1 MRKNHLNVNVSSK
14 RFSSLPVNPTE
25 MRKASSFTCF
35 SLVPLSE
42 MAGEN
47 STGILPL
54 WHHKG
59 YWYLRLGTLCQ
70 VSVLLLPPF
79 LNSTTKH
86 QFEQEA
92 NVCFSDGYKQ
102 RAKKMLFSGDLLSFL
117 GVLTHATLVK
127 RQEEFWKW
135 VRKSVVK
142 YIKEIIQ
149 ESGHTMS
156 HLLLQQGVERAEPLR
171 RRDVL
176 RAYFWVRTNVKEKEE
191 KKSHVAS
198 EPRMYVTLWTHY
210 FTFRHLLGL
219 LTVVGVNHY
228 GGRHA
233 ETFSLFLQHV
243 HSSRWDTLSPAWN
256 FTPYCQTLLN

>member
-1 MRKNHLNVNVSSK
+1 
-14 RFSSLPVNPTE
+14 
-25 MRKASSFTCF
+25 
-35 SLVPLSE
+35 

-59 YWYLRLGTLCQ
+59 YLYLRLGTLCR

-79 LNSTTKH
+79 LNSTTKN

-92 NVCFSDGYKQ
+92 NVCFSDGCKE

-117 GVLTHATLVK
+117 GLLTHATLVK

-135 VRKSVVK
+135 VCKSVVK

-156 HLLLQQGVERAEPLR
+156 HLLLQQGVECAEPLR

-176 RAYFWVRTNVKEKEE
+176 RAYFWVRTNVKEEEE
-191 KKSHVAS
+191 KKSHVTS
-198 EPRMYVTLWTHY
+198 ELWTHY

-233 ETFSLFLQHV
+233 ETFSLFLQHI
-243 HSSRWDTLSPAWN
+243 HSSRRDTLSPAWN
-256 FTPYCQTLLN
+256 LTPYCHTQLN